1 MLRKIFRKLSQ
12 TVYSHELFPGVS
24 SIVQRLARSSGL
36 NASLQGGVERAGR
49 TTRGRV
55 RLCLESGPEHTA
67 GEGVRGGLISQEEK
81 RSALRVTAPSPKAQ
95 SQRIRFVHSY

>member
-1 MLRKIFRKLSQ
+1 MLHKIFRKRFQ

-36 NASLQGGVERAGR
+36 DASLLVGVERAGR

-55 RLCLESGPEHTA
+55 GLSLESGPEHTQQEG
-67 GEGVRGGLISQEEK
+67 GEGRGSSLRRK
-81 RSALRVTAPSPKAQ
+81 SAQL
-95 SQRIRFVHSY
+95 